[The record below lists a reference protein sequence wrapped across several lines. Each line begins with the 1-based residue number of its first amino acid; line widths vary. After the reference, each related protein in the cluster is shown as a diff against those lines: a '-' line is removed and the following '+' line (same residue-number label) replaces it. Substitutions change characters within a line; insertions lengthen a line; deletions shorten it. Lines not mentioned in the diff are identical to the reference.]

1 MVDLHEVEMATRILN
16 ALKKISAEHKAKVLE
31 VNLRVGMINEPKGVK
46 LWLKK
51 LGEKDFKDTKFNI
64 TSVPIEISCSCG
76 YKGKIKSTF
85 NTHSPEPEL
94 EIACPRCGKHE
105 IKLNSGRELEIVDV
119 KLEELKLHGG

>member
-1 MVDLHEVEMATRILN
+1 MHEVVMATRILN
-16 ALKKISAEHKAKVLE
+16 ALKKISAEHEARVLE
-31 VNLRVGMINEPKGVK
+31 VNLRVGMINEPQGVK

-64 TSVPIEISCSCG
+64 TPVPIEISCSCG
-76 YKGKIKSTF
+76 YKGTVESAF

-94 EIACPRCGKHE
+94 EITCPRCGKHG

-119 KLEELKLHGG
+119 KMESKPHDG

>member
-1 MVDLHEVEMATRILN
+1 MHEVEMATRILN
-16 ALKKISAEHKAKVLE
+16 ALKKISAERKARVLE
-31 VNLRVGMINEPKGVK
+31 VNLRVGTINEPQGVK

-51 LGEKDFKDTKFNI
+51 LGEKEFKNTKFNI

-76 YKGKIKSTF
+76 YKGKINSTF

-94 EIACPRCGKHE
+94 EIACPRCRKHE

-119 KLEELKLHGG
+119 KMESKPHGR